1 MLPRLRA
8 YDINPISIAQNDLP
22 MDAQVDRLKI
32 EAVPYYRSGVLL
44 QFPVRRSHGATFR
57 VLLDDGEAMPSGSTI
72 QLAGGDEI
80 FPVALDGAAYVTG
93 LQPHNSLH
101 ATWNNRSCD
110 FEVEVP
116 PSADPLPDLG
126 SFVCHGVTR

>member
-8 YDINPISIAQNDLP
+8 YDINPISIAQKDLP

-44 QFPVRRSHGATFR
+44 QFPVRRSHGAIFR
-57 VLLDDGEAMPSGSTI
+57 VVLDDGEGMPSGSTI
-72 QLAGGDEI
+72 QRAGEGEV

-93 LQPHNSLH
+93 LQSHNSMR

-110 FEVEVP
+110 FDVEVP
-116 PSADPLPDLG
+116 QSVDPLPDLG
-126 SFVCHGVTR
+126 TFVCHGVMR